1 MLALRPTIGACAPH
15 SAFTAERDYQARFL
29 IFSVR
34 VLENQRIG
42 TDVWKS
48 FKRSHFTYYKERGK
62 IQIHIPRILWRF
74 SIFVYS
80 TYSPLL
86 KENLQRQKRN
96 GMTTNTFC
104 RFAIPISS

>member
-34 VLENQRIG
+34 VLENQCIG

-62 IQIHIPRILWRF
+62 IQIHIPRIEKKKMKYYFGQLWRF

-80 TYSPLL
+80 STVPTPL
-86 KENLQRQKRN
+86 
-96 GMTTNTFC
+96 F
-104 RFAIPISS
+104 